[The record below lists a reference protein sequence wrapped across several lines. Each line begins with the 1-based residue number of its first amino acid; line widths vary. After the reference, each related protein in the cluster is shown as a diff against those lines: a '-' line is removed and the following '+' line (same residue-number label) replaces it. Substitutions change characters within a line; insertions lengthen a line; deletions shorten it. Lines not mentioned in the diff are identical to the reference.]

1 MFIGA
6 AAWEHQVSVRI
17 HKPRQYHPSFHVQF
31 AGHAGN
37 LMPSDIAPPAHGE
50 NASISDQKSSVANNF
65 DIVQRAPAPR
75 HTAAHRQQLGA
86 SGDEN
91 CISQSGSIMTHQR
104 GKAIICWERAGDL
117 HQSSLP
123 LGDLASLRAPLV

>member
-17 HKPRQYHPSFHVQF
+17 HKPRQYHPSFQVQF
-31 AGHAGN
+31 VRPAGN
-37 LMPSDIAPPAHGE
+37 FMPSDIAPPAHGK
-50 NASISDQKSSVANNF
+50 NASISDQKSTVANNF
-65 DIVQRAPAPR
+65 NIVQRAPTPR
-75 HTAAHRQQLGA
+75 HTSARRQQLGA

-104 GKAIICWERAGDL
+104 GKAIICRERADDL
-117 HQSSLP
+117 
-123 LGDLASLRAPLV
+123 R